1 MTTNYLQMMIDSLN
15 KKKDILIRII
25 ELNEEQNQILSEE
38 TLNGDAFDDNMKA
51 KGSCIDELD
60 LLDEGFQSLFNR
72 VRDAINANKEMY
84 ANEISV
90 MKRLI
95 TEVTELGAK
104 IEVQEARNKVKVE
117 AMFRRER
124 QEHKEAKR
132 SVYVPKVDEHFVG
145 SLAVIPLQLLGYY
158 VSVARVWMW
167 ISRETSQ
174 RV

>member
-15 KKKDILIRII
+15 KKKGILIRII

-95 TEVTELGAK
+95 TEVK

-132 SVYVPKVDEHFVG
+132 SASMAKSYYQNMSKVSNEPQFMDTK
-145 SLAVIPLQLLGYY
+145 Q
-158 VSVARVWMW
+158 
-167 ISRETSQ
+167 
-174 RV
+174 

>member
-15 KKKDILIRII
+15 KKKGILIRII

-60 LLDEGFQSLFNR
+60 LLDGGFQSLFNR

-132 SVYVPKVDEHFVG
+132 SASMAKSYYQNMSKVSNEPQFMDTK
-145 SLAVIPLQLLGYY
+145 Q
-158 VSVARVWMW
+158 
-167 ISRETSQ
+167 
-174 RV
+174 

>member
-15 KKKDILIRII
+15 KKKDILTRII
-25 ELNEEQNQILSEE
+25 ALNEEQDKILSKPE
-38 TLNGDAFDDNMKA
+38 LDDNAFDANMKA
-51 KGSCIDELD
+51 KGDR
-60 LLDEGFQSLFNR
+60 LDEGFQSLFNR

-84 ANEISV
+84 ANEISI

-132 SVYVPKVDEHFVG
+132 SASMAK
-145 SLAVIPLQLLGYY
+145 SYY
-158 VSVARVWMW
+158 QNMSKMSNEPQFMDAK
-167 ISRETSQ
+167 Q
-174 RV
+174 

>member
-15 KKKDILIRII
+15 KKKGILIRII

-51 KGSCIDELD
+51 KGSCIDELY

-132 SVYVPKVDEHFVG
+132 SASMAKSYYQNMSKVSNEPQFMDTK
-145 SLAVIPLQLLGYY
+145 Q
-158 VSVARVWMW
+158 
-167 ISRETSQ
+167 
-174 RV
+174 

>member
-1 MTTNYLQMMIDSLN
+1 MITNYLQMMIDSLN
-15 KKKDILIRII
+15 KKKGILIRII

-51 KGSCIDELD
+51 KGDCIGGLD
-60 LLDEGFQSLFNR
+60 RLDEGFQSLFNR

-132 SVYVPKVDEHFVG
+132 SASMAKSYYQNMSKVSNEPQFMDTK
-145 SLAVIPLQLLGYY
+145 Q
-158 VSVARVWMW
+158 
-167 ISRETSQ
+167 
-174 RV
+174 

>member
-15 KKKDILIRII
+15 KKKGILIRII

-51 KGSCIDELD
+51 KGDCIDGLD
-60 LLDEGFQSLFNR
+60 RLDEGFQSLFNR

-132 SVYVPKVDEHFVG
+132 SASMAK
-145 SLAVIPLQLLGYY
+145 SYY
-158 VSVARVWMW
+158 QNM
-167 ISRETSQ
+167 SRLSNEPQFMDTKQ
-174 RV
+174 

>member
-15 KKKDILIRII
+15 KKKDILTRII
-25 ELNEEQNQILSEE
+25 ALNEEQDKILSKPE
-38 TLNGDAFDDNMKA
+38 LDDNAFDANMKA
-51 KGSCIDELD
+51 KGDCIDGLD
-60 LLDEGFQSLFNR
+60 RLDEGFQSLFNR

-84 ANEISV
+84 ANEISI

-132 SVYVPKVDEHFVG
+132 SASMAKSYYQNMSKVSNEPQFMDTK
-145 SLAVIPLQLLGYY
+145 Q
-158 VSVARVWMW
+158 
-167 ISRETSQ
+167 
-174 RV
+174 

>member
-15 KKKDILIRII
+15 KKKGILIRII

-60 LLDEGFQSLFNR
+60 LLDEAFQSLFNR

-132 SVYVPKVDEHFVG
+132 SASMAKSYYQNMSKVSNEPQFMDTK
-145 SLAVIPLQLLGYY
+145 Q
-158 VSVARVWMW
+158 
-167 ISRETSQ
+167 
-174 RV
+174 

>member
-15 KKKDILIRII
+15 KKKGILIRII

-72 VRDAINANKEMY
+72 VRDAINANKENY

-132 SVYVPKVDEHFVG
+132 SASMAKSYYQNMSKVSNEPQFMDTK
-145 SLAVIPLQLLGYY
+145 Q
-158 VSVARVWMW
+158 
-167 ISRETSQ
+167 
-174 RV
+174 

>member
-15 KKKDILIRII
+15 KKKGILIRII

-60 LLDEGFQSLFNR
+60 LLDKGFQSLFNR

-95 TEVTELGAK
+95 TEVTGLGAK

-132 SVYVPKVDEHFVG
+132 SASMAKSYYQNMSKVSNEPQFMDTK
-145 SLAVIPLQLLGYY
+145 Q
-158 VSVARVWMW
+158 
-167 ISRETSQ
+167 
-174 RV
+174 

>member
-15 KKKDILIRII
+15 KKKGILIRII

-38 TLNGDAFDDNMKA
+38 TLNGDAFDDNMKV

-132 SVYVPKVDEHFVG
+132 SASMAKSYYQNMSKVSNEPQFMDTK
-145 SLAVIPLQLLGYY
+145 Q
-158 VSVARVWMW
+158 
-167 ISRETSQ
+167 
-174 RV
+174 